1 MGNIKTELLVRVA
14 ARMIIISAVWEE
26 LEKYFYGR
34 TIPNAADSII
44 FLIMAYFV
52 YKREETRY
60 EKQNV

>member
-14 ARMIIISAVWEE
+14 ARMIIINAVWQE
-26 LEKYFYGR
+26 LEKYFHGR
-34 TIPNAADSII
+34 IMPSTADTII

-60 EKQNV
+60 EKQDI